1 MGDSALKSR
10 PGRQRTDFSLL
21 LKSVEKKIREGH
33 VTEDVSRALS
43 NEKLWKQLSGE
54 DATRWAHMAQMAGL
68 VDLSLSILE
77 WVNSRRPDLETAWR
91 ERLEILGILDRRE
104 EVVRVRALAAAYP
117 GGKAVPVSPPI
128 LQGATFAHE
137 HSEAP
142 KKTWGPPAPV
152 GHFMEEDLPPPDAS
166 QKPAPVSS
174 HVFAAQTGQV
184 HPQAPPRGVSPPPS
198 EQPFL
203 ELRREER
210 LLNLYMDIFQGRRDV
225 FAGQWFDA
233 GSSSQGYTPVRRPFL
248 LADVR
253 DHLKGKHTHG
263 IYLMRED
270 HTVMVGVIDVDLDK
284 NLRDRPLSREQKQQV
299 RSETRYLLKRLLEL
313 SNMAAMPCVLE
324 FSGGKGYHA
333 WYSMEKPVPAGRMRK
348 ALLHLAGEIGKDL
361 RCFNME
367 VFPKQDRLTGAG
379 LGNLVKLPLGVH
391 RVTGK
396 PSAFIQAPDRTLA
409 RQLEYLEKVPRIA
422 PEALDKAAGLHEPA
436 AVVVPHPRYAAWA
449 EEYPELARLE
459 SRCDILAHILAQ
471 CRGSKT
477 LSTREEK
484 ILLGT
489 VGFLPR
495 ARALLHHIFSALPE
509 YNRPLLDFK
518 ISRIRG
524 TALGCKRIHSIM
536 GDGEGGIPCRFESMD
551 GYPHP
556 LLHLGDLG
564 DMAPNQ
570 GEARGERTENL
581 QDALENLAVAMKQV
595 QRFLSAKSYTQEVNE
610 RF

>member
-1 MGDSALKSR
+1 MASSALKSR
-10 PGRQRTDFSLL
+10 PGQRSTDFSLL
-21 LKSVEKKIREGH
+21 LKSVEKKIREGN

-68 VDLSLSILE
+68 VDLSLTILD
-77 WVNSRRPDLETAWR
+77 WVNRRRPDLEGAWK

-104 EVVRVRALAAAYP
+104 EVVRVRALAAAYL
-117 GGKAVPVSPPI
+117 GGKAVPITTASLQERACSPEHFDVPESPSKSSDPTGHFVEEAPPLPDAPREPSPVSLRGISPP
-128 LQGATFAHE
+128 A
-137 HSEAP
+137 SE
-142 KKTWGPPAPV
+142 
-152 GHFMEEDLPPPDAS
+152 E
-166 QKPAPVSS
+166 
-174 HVFAAQTGQV
+174 
-184 HPQAPPRGVSPPPS
+184 
-198 EQPFL
+198 PFI

-225 FAGQWFDA
+225 FARQWFDA

-248 LADVR
+248 PADVR

-284 NLRDRPLSREQKQQV
+284 NLRNRPLSREEKQRV
-299 RSETRYLLKRLLEL
+299 RGETRYLLKRLLEL
-313 SNMAAMPCVLE
+313 SHMAAMPCVLE

-333 WYSMEKPVPAGRMRK
+333 WYPMEKPVQAARMRK
-348 ALLHLAGEIGKDL
+348 ALLHLAGEIGRDL

-409 RQLEYLEKVPRIA
+409 RQLEYLDKVPRIA
-422 PEALDKAAGLHEPA
+422 PEAIEKTAGLHEPTA
-436 AVVVPHPRYAAWA
+436 LVVPHPRYAAWA

-459 SRCDILAHILAQ
+459 SRCDVLAHILAQ
-471 CRGSKT
+471 CRSSKT

-495 ARALLHHIFSALPE
+495 ARALLHHIFSVLPE
-509 YNRPLLDFK
+509 YNRPLLEFK

-524 TALGCKRIHSIM
+524 TVLGCKRIHSIM
-536 GDGEGGIPCRFESMD
+536 GDGEGGIPCRFESGD

-556 LLHLGDLG
+556 LLHLGDMG
-564 DMAPNQ
+564 DMAPNR
-570 GEARGERTENL
+570 GETRGERTENL

-595 QRFLSAKSYTQEVNE
+595 QRFLSAKNKS
-610 RF
+610 